1 MLHLAPAGNP
11 ISRKLFAMAYASKKA
26 AWDRGDVTG
35 GRMAG
40 FWDRLVF
47 SKIKARLGGGWP
59 AWADLIDANNCQA
72 AQNIKSGRHMRAEH
86 SVCPSPC

>member
-1 MLHLAPAGNP
+1 MPVLLPAGNP
-11 ISRKLFAMAYASKKA
+11 ISRKLFGMAYASKKA

-59 AWADLIDANNCQA
+59 ACGASYCPA
-72 AQNIKSGRHMRAEH
+72 AQRSSLGGR
-86 SVCPSPC
+86 

>member
-1 MLHLAPAGNP
+1 MPAGNP

-59 AWADLIDANNCQA
+59 ACAALIAAHHYQA
-72 AQNIKSGRHMRAEH
+72 AQKIKSGRQMRAEH
-86 SVCPSPC
+86 SVYPMPC

>member
-1 MLHLAPAGNP
+1 MLHHLAPAGNP

-59 AWADLIDANNCQA
+59 AWTDVIDARYCQA
-72 AQNIKSGRHMRAEH
+72 AQQENLGGR
-86 SVCPSPC
+86 